1 MLAVVC
7 PIEGAVPERYGQLI
21 DTVLQNAKKVSGD
34 KKDTEAAVILRD
46 EKDFLYWCETQKKP
60 GSCIVFAVHLDRS
73 GINLRLY
80 AILKE
85 MDYHTDCL
93 LGCIG
98 AILVDGE
105 NELYT
110 KNMAKKIA
118 FSLNRAGCMLPGH
131 TFAEATGSLKNQTR
145 NAMHRNLSLKEAFF
159 ANAGE
164 AVCHALEYADGCTPA
179 HTDRPARLLC
189 IYAGNKQKSNTCL
202 FWKLVR
208 KFLTEDK
215 IVIREINL
223 RNGEVADCL
232 GCPFEVCL
240 HYSEKGSCFYGGV
253 MVEQVYPALLES
265 DALMILSPNY
275 NDSVSANIM
284 AFINRLTALYRKGDF
299 KDKLLFSIVVSG
311 YSGSDILAEQ
321 LISSLHFNKG
331 FALPAHAIR
340 MLTANDPGEILSCKD
355 IEKEA
360 EVYAER
366 ITAHLGALRQKI

>member
-1 MLAVVC
+1 
-7 PIEGAVPERYGQLI
+7 
-21 DTVLQNAKKVSGD
+21 
-34 KKDTEAAVILRD
+34 
-46 EKDFLYWCETQKKP
+46 
-60 GSCIVFAVHLDRS
+60 
-73 GINLRLY
+73 
-80 AILKE
+80 
-85 MDYHTDCL
+85 
-93 LGCIG
+93 
-98 AILVDGE
+98 
-105 NELYT
+105 
-110 KNMAKKIA
+110 
-118 FSLNRAGCMLPGH
+118 
-131 TFAEATGSLKNQTR
+131 
-145 NAMHRNLSLKEAFF
+145 MHRNLSLKEAFF

-164 AVCHALEYADGCTPA
+164 AVCHALEYADGRTPA
-179 HTDRPARLLC
+179 YTDRPARLLC

-208 KFLTEDK
+208 KFLPEDK

-284 AFINRLTALYRKGDF
+284 AFINRLTALYRKVDF

-355 IEKEA
+355 IEKEVA
-360 EVYAER
+360 VYAER
-366 ITAHLGALRQKI
+366 IKKNLYTFNKN